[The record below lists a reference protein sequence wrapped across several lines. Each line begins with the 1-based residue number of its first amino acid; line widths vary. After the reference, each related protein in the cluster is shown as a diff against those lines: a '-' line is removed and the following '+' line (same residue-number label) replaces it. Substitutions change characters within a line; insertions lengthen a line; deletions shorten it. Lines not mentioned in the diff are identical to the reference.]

1 MAFESGVVPENW
13 ISAVIVPL
21 YKGKLQRIEC
31 KNYRGISLL
40 GVVGKMYARIL
51 KDLLIMSKMA
61 LLQGGVVDQI
71 ITLKKIGQKARKK
84 KYRVYVGFIDL
95 EKVYYRDNREALWK
109 VLRMM
114 IWG

>member
-71 ITLKKIGQKARKK
+71 ITLKKIGQKAERKNIECMWVLLIWR
-84 KYRVYVGFIDL
+84 KYTTGIIGKLYGRC
-95 EKVYYRDNREALWK
+95 
-109 VLRMM
+109 
-114 IWG
+114 